1 MEQRDLEKEQLVE
14 AGKWY
19 REAMA
24 SRVIAALKKNNI
36 TGIYV
41 ETKEE
46 ARKLLLSMIPEG
58 SKVAQGGSLSLTQ
71 AGIIDVLR
79 QGDYHFLDRL
89 KPGLTEAETEALRRE
104 SLLSDVY
111 LMSTNALTLDGKLVN
126 IDGYGNRVAALSYGP
141 LKVIVLAGI
150 NKIVPDQEAAIQ
162 RIKNYVAPV
171 HARRRNRPVPCA
183 KTGVCVD
190 CRAPERSCNILS
202 VIEHQRDKER
212 ITVIICGEELG
223 L

>member
-1 MEQRDLEKEQLVE
+1 MEQRNEEKEQLIE
-14 AGKWY
+14 AEMWY

-24 SRVIAALKKNNI
+24 GKVIAALKKNNI

-46 ARKLLLSMIPEG
+46 ARKQVLSMIPEG
-58 SKVAQGGSLSLTQ
+58 SKVAQGGSLSLSQ
-71 AGIIDVLR
+71 AGIIDALR
-79 QGDYHFLDRL
+79 QGNYNFMDRL
-89 KPGLTEAETEALRRE
+89 KPGLSEAEVEALRRE
-104 SLLSDVY
+104 SLLADIF
-111 LMSTNALTLDGKLVN
+111 LMSTNALTMDGKLVN

-141 LKVIVLAGI
+141 LKVIILAGL
-150 NKIVPDQEAAIQ
+150 NKVVPDQEAAVR
-162 RIKNYVAPV
+162 RIKDYVAPI

-212 ITVIICGEELG
+212 ITVVLCGEDLG